1 MNEIVGAWN
10 RLEKFI
16 VGILSLAA
24 VACSFYGVIRKEGLK
39 MSNIMSKRCRVM
51 LVLAVAT
58 IVLSTLGVVPIIA
71 AQPYE
76 FKISLEN
83 VPNHSKTMGVEIFIQ
98 ELIKRTEGRL
108 KPQLFHSAQL
118 YKDAHVTKAVNMGTV
133 QMAVVGNY
141 LLDGLDVNATL
152 THLPMFFGQPLTI
165 AMQLVDGEVGKSVS
179 RKLEEKLNVKVIGRV
194 FEMGYDSC
202 FTVKKQIAKLE
213 DFKGL
218 KMRHA
223 GGAVSSERFKALDA
237 AGVVIAWPD
246 VPMALTQGVI
256 DGLSSTT
263 KSVESAKLHEC
274 GLKYVVE
281 TRTNVFYF
289 YPLVN
294 LKFWNS
300 LPPDLQKIFLEV
312 WNETVPKQREIAR
325 REQRTA
331 KEFLQSKGMEFYEP
345 SDDDLAKW
353 RKHIMPIQDR
363 LVKELKYDPELV
375 KLAMNALG
383 M

>member
-1 MNEIVGAWN
+1 MSRGWKNHVD
-10 RLEKFI
+10 
-16 VGILSLAA
+16 LSSGQPLP
-24 VACSFYGVIRKEGLK
+24 L
-39 MSNIMSKRCRVM
+39 
-51 LVLAVAT
+51 
-58 IVLSTLGVVPIIA
+58 LSPLGVVPMVA

-98 ELIKRTEGRL
+98 ELIKRSEGRL

-118 YKDAHVTKAVNMGTV
+118 YKDTHVTKAVNMGTV

-152 THLPMFFGQPLTI
+152 THLPMFFGQPLAI
-165 AMQLVDGEVGKSVS
+165 AMQLVDGEVGRAVS
-179 RKLEEKLNVKVIGRV
+179 KKLEEKLNVKVIGRV
-194 FEMGYDSC
+194 FEMGYDSI
-202 FTVKKQIAKLE
+202 FTVKKKITKLE

-218 KMRHA
+218 KIRHA
-223 GGAVSSERFKALDA
+223 GGAISSERFKALGA

-246 VPMALTQGVI
+246 VAMALTQGAI
-256 DGLSSTT
+256 DGLSSTI
-263 KSVESAKLHEC
+263 KSVEGAKLNET

-281 TRTNVFYF
+281 TRTNIFYF

-300 LPPDLQKIFLEV
+300 LPPDLQKIFLDVWDEV
-312 WNETVPKQREIAR
+312 VPKQREIAK
-325 REQRTA
+325 REQITA

-345 SDDDLAKW
+345 SDEELAKW
-353 RKHIMPIQDR
+353 RKYIMPIQDG
-363 LVKELKYDPELV
+363 LVKDLKYDPELV
-375 KLAMNALG
+375 KLARKALG